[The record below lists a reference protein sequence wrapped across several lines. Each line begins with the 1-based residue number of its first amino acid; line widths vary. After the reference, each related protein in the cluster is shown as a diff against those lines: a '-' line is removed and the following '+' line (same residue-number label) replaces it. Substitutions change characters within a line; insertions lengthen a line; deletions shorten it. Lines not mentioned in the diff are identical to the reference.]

1 MDIKQ
6 LERSLPFR
14 FYEIVESSL
23 ALLSKA
29 IGQNLTLEG
38 DNAHPDFRAGR
49 TDLGT
54 TYEDFHLFWPIRPKV
69 WLSYPS
75 GSSDNFQKFSRD
87 DLLLQEEQR
96 TFVNNDNAMFLG
108 QRQSPSAL
116 GIYSNKLFVNQQK
129 QLNNIYKQ
137 DVDLHS
143 DMKVHEEPSIS
154 YSSKTHEFWQDHPVD
169 RAITERKFFTG
180 LAIPFIGFLPIF
192 AYTHYKFA
200 KSARARP
207 LRIPFSILFGI
218 TGAVGTSILCN
229 SLTEMDGHNH
239 NRWIS
244 RVYDGLRDYS
254 NTRNVEI
261 PSKKELPLYPLQ

>member
-87 DLLLQEEQR
+87 DLLLIG
-96 TFVNNDNAMFLG
+96 FIKHL
-108 QRQSPSAL
+108 S
-116 GIYSNKLFVNQQK
+116 IKLFHSSS
-129 QLNNIYKQ
+129 LLYK
-137 DVDLHS
+137 
-143 DMKVHEEPSIS
+143 
-154 YSSKTHEFWQDHPVD
+154 
-169 RAITERKFFTG
+169 
-180 LAIPFIGFLPIF
+180 
-192 AYTHYKFA
+192 YT
-200 KSARARP
+200 
-207 LRIPFSILFGI
+207 
-218 TGAVGTSILCN
+218 
-229 SLTEMDGHNH
+229 
-239 NRWIS
+239 
-244 RVYDGLRDYS
+244 
-254 NTRNVEI
+254 
-261 PSKKELPLYPLQ
+261 